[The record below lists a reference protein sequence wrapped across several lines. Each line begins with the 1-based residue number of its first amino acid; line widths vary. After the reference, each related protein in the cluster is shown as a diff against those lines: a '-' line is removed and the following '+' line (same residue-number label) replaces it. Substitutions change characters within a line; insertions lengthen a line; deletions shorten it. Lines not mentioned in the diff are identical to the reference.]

1 MEILK
6 FENSPRPVR
15 KKSSSSKIVLG
26 FASIA
31 AVAMLGST
39 LAASITLNYNAAV
52 EFGQGVAQTTACDSN
67 GITLTP
73 STRFVNGT
81 PGYFQMETITATG
94 VDITSTTKC
103 LNKDFKISAYDSVT
117 ATSLATYTFTWTS
130 GSEAPS
136 NGTVVLG
143 GSGVNGEAVFSLSSP
158 LNLTTFDVAKLTLET
173 SD

>member
-39 LAASITLNYNAAV
+39 LAASITLNDDTNV

-73 STRFVNGT
+73 STSFVNGT
-81 PGYFQMETITATG
+81 PVYFQMETITATG
-94 VDITSTTKC
+94 VDVNEGKC
-103 LNKDFKISAYDSVT
+103 LNKDFKISAYDEVT
-117 ATSLATYTFTWTS
+117 STALATYTFTWTS
-130 GSEAPS
+130 GSENAT
-136 NGTVVLG
+136 NGTVALT
-143 GSGVNGEAVFSLSSP
+143 GSDVNGQAVFSLSSP
-158 LNLTTFDVAKLTLET
+158 LNLTTSDVAKLTLET
-173 SD
+173 SN